1 MPEVAIICD
10 ERGVVVD
17 AGLRDE
23 AVGEFGFAAGAEES
37 SAKITC
43 ALPVAFG

>member
-10 ERGVVVD
+10 ERDLRVD

-23 AVGEFGFAAGAEES
+23 TVSEDALVTFRLQRGAE
-37 SAKITC
+37 
-43 ALPVAFG
+43 